1 MGFRCPALPVLQPCE
16 PPEYSDEDYDEA
28 YDDDWDFFVFEELS
42 DEARNRIR
50 RIYERMK
57 DGQTN

>member
-1 MGFRCPALPVLQPCE
+1 MLRQDLECRVEELDE
-16 PPEYSDEDYDEA
+16 PETREEF
-28 YDDDWDFFVFEELS
+28 DDDWDFFVFEELS